1 MFEIIAAVVTFL
13 ILASLGIAGIVRFS
27 KKD

>member
-1 MFEIIAAVVTFL
+1 MFEIIAAVVMFL

-27 KKD
+27 RND